1 MKYRVK
7 GNLFVMQSL
16 SRDTPPEVQR
26 LVFEM
31 LRQAPASKK
40 IALTFDLIQTARL
53 FLLARLRLRFP
64 MASEAQL
71 RRHLISKLLPREE
84 VIKAYGFDP
93 RIEDD

>member
-26 LVFEM
+26 LLFEL
-31 LRQAPASKK
+31 LRDAPPSKK

-53 FLLARLRLRFP
+53 VVLAGLRHRFP

-71 RRHLISKLLPREE
+71 RRHLVSKLLPREE

-93 RIEDD
+93 KIEDH